1 MSKQDKEQNDRE
13 ERVRSL
19 GEIAFSLNVAA
30 AAVYALLVHITKN
43 ELKPMDDSTYY
54 FVRSAFRIADF
65 LRLRAVRAVS
75 TSNAA
80 AEARWGYIGEELV
93 VLLTVVGVAVLLVLF
108 LRLIARTSVYR
119 TLLSRVALVSAL
131 FAAPVC
137 YLYALRLTWR
147 LLDHSRIV
155 WSTDQARPITEI
167 SSLPISFWRSFP
179 FLSFTAEV
187 MCLCV
192 FLALFRRR
200 TPSRWVRVPFLVI
213 HYSLWIAIFWGEVR
227 VWSYPV
233 LTHYL
238 LLILFPF
245 SAFVCIHYHETL
257 SGRPEE
263 IHGSLPGKRTWLMSA
278 AAVVALW
285 AVWSP
290 SRAPD
295 LSHPQNLESV
305 TIQLSRGNG
314 FCPCPCGYIVRVHGD
329 GQVVF
334 VDDQYKGLSQQE
346 LTPIR
351 PEQVLVILQILDR
364 FHFMSL
370 EDRAF
375 QTNGTDMGGVEIVV
389 SVDGRAKRVSAL
401 GFGGPRT
408 GHWAQFLEAGA
419 EIDKIVGSFGW
430 VDCAGRRYSN

>member
-1 MSKQDKEQNDRE
+1 MSKQDKEQSDKRQRIRDLN
-13 ERVRSL
+13 
-19 GEIAFSLNVAA
+19 EIVFGLNVAG

-43 ELKPMDDSTYY
+43 VLKPMDDSTYY
-54 FVRSAFRIADF
+54 FLRSAFRIADF
-65 LRLRAVRAVS
+65 LRLRPVRAVS
-75 TSNAA
+75 TSTAA

-93 VLLTVVGVAVLLVLF
+93 VLVTVVGIAALLVLL
-108 LRLIARTSVYR
+108 LRLVARTSVYR
-119 TLLSRVALVSAL
+119 TLLSRVALVTAL

-147 LLDHSRIV
+147 LLDHGRIV

-263 IHGSLPGKRTWLMSA
+263 IHGSLPGKLTWLMSA

-314 FCPCPCGYIVRVHGD
+314 FCSCPCGYTITVHGD
-329 GQVVF
+329 GHIVSG
-334 VDDQYKGLSQQE
+334 DRHLKSLPGQE
-346 LTPIR
+346 LAPIR
-351 PEQVLVILQILDR
+351 PEQVLGILQILDR
-364 FHFMSL
+364 ADFLSL

-375 QTNGTDMGGVEIVV
+375 VRGLDTGGVAILA
-389 SVDGRAKRVSAL
+389 SVDGRAKQVSSDAWVV
-401 GFGGPRT
+401 GGQT
-408 GHWAQFLEAGA
+408 GHQAQFVKAAG
-419 EIDKIVGSFGW
+419 EIDKTVGSFAW
-430 VDCAGRRYSN
+430 VDCQGRRYSN